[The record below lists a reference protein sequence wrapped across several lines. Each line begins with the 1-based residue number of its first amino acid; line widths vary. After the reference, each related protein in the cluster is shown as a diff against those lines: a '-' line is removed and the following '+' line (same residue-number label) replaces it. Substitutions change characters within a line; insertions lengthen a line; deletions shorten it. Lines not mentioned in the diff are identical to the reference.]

1 MAAAHH
7 RRRTEGRALEGLR
20 NDAALEIL
28 ENKGFKVGAT
38 VVHEDG
44 RVQISVNSKN
54 DSVMVEVGR
63 ELWDFAAGL
72 VNLPEIDARRKAG
85 R

>member
-1 MAAAHH
+1 M
-7 RRRTEGRALEGLR
+7 EGVR

-28 ENKGFKVGAT
+28 EDKGFEVGAA

-44 RVQISVNSKN
+44 RVQISVNSKD

-63 ELWDFAAGL
+63 ELWDFATGL